1 MTTVPYSPIPSL
13 HGTQVIITGG
23 ASGMGAALV
32 RAFAR
37 AGARVVSMDRA
48 IAAGAEIVA
57 DANEQAAI
65 PANFVGCDVA
75 DEASVTRAFSEAVVA
90 LEGLDTVIHAA
101 GIAPGCP
108 AENISVSE
116 WDNVFAANTRGT
128 FLVNKA
134 AFAHLRET
142 GGRILNFASGA
153 GIKGQPNK
161 AHYSASKGA
170 VVAWTRTV
178 AHEWGRYGI
187 TVNAIAPAIS
197 TPMYAKT
204 RSKMSPQALAIHDAK
219 MAADMPIDGAL
230 GDCERD
236 LVPVLAFLS
245 TDGARFI
252 TGQVIPIDGGLL
264 MVR

>member
-1 MTTVPYSPIPSL
+1 
-13 HGTQVIITGG
+13 VIITGG

-37 AGARVVSMDRA
+37 AGARVVSMDRSF
-48 IAAGAEIVA
+48 AAGAEIVA
-57 DANEQAAI
+57 EANAQSAI
-65 PANFVGCDVA
+65 PAKFVECEVA
-75 DEASVTRAFSEAVVA
+75 DEASVTLAFADAVAA

-101 GIAPGCP
+101 GVAPGCP

-116 WDNVFAANTRGT
+116 WEMVFAVNTRGT
-128 FLVNKA
+128 FLVNRA
-134 AFAHLRET
+134 AFTHLRET

-153 GIKGQPNK
+153 GIKGMRGK

-170 VVAWTRTV
+170 VVAWTRAV
-178 AHEWGRYGI
+178 AQEWGRYGI

-204 RSKMSPQALAIHDAK
+204 RSKMSSQALALHDAS